1 MARSGSKASSY
12 VLLILLV
19 AGAAALWWFRPQGPD
34 PREAASPATPTT
46 TTIGPSPT
54 ASRSPGGSAP
64 PSPPKAEA
72 PAFPPAAAA
81 ARRQLAALK
90 VAWGKNWESYQ
101 RSAFGPF
108 TPRTDDRCDTRDYV
122 LIRDLDKLRRGD
134 RNPCVI
140 LYGVLHDPYT
150 GKEHPYTYRKASQ
163 VEVDHLVPLGAAWRA
178 GAYGWS
184 AERRSAFA
192 NDLDELLAVD
202 KQANQDK
209 GSQTPDK
216 WKPRKA
222 YWCEYGRRWTGIKA
236 KYHLTVTAPEKL
248 ALQDLL
254 ASCPR

>member
-1 MARSGSKASSY
+1 MARSGSKVTSY
-12 VLLILLV
+12 VLLIVL
-19 AGAAALWWFRPQGPD
+19 AAVIGALWWFRPQGDD
-34 PREAASPATPTT
+34 PREALPTTPADSPA
-46 TTIGPSPT
+46 
-54 ASRSPGGSAP
+54 ASRSPGPTAP
-64 PSPPKAEA
+64 ATPKAEP
-72 PAFPPAAAA
+72 PAFPPSAAK
-81 ARRQLAALK
+81 ARTQLADLK

-101 RSAFGPF
+101 RSEFGPF

-122 LIRDLDKLRRGD
+122 LIRDLKKLRRGD

-163 VEVDHLVPLGAAWRA
+163 VEIDHLVPLGAAWRA
-178 GAYGWS
+178 GAYAWS
-184 AERRSAFA
+184 ADRRIAFA

-236 KYHLTVTAPEKL
+236 KYKLTVTAPEKL

>member
-1 MARSGSKASSY
+1 MARARSRLSSY
-12 VLLILLV
+12 VFLLAL
-19 AGAAALWWFRPQGPD
+19 AAAVAAVWWFGRGED
-34 PREAASPATPTT
+34 PRAALPTTSPVPSPAPT
-46 TTIGPSPT
+46 GSGAPT
-54 ASRSPGGSAP
+54 KSAG
-64 PSPPKAEA
+64 PKAEA
-72 PAFPPAAAA
+72 PGFPPAAAA
-81 ARRQLAALK
+81 ARKSLAALK

-101 RSAFGPF
+101 RSEFGPF

-163 VEVDHLVPLGAAWRA
+163 VEIDHLVPLGAAWRA

-192 NDLDELLAVD
+192 NDIDELLAVD